1 MWYALAADALVG
13 IHILYVAYIVVGLVL
28 ILVGLRRKW
37 NWVRNPWFR
46 VTHLLAILIVIY
58 EIIVRANCP
67 LTTWEMQLRAMAGQ
81 AVNQATFM
89 DRLLTFI
96 LVADAP
102 RWLVSGLYFAFGL
115 AITLVF
121 VFAPPRWKRARKN
134 RSINQIAP

>member
-1 MWYALAADALVG
+1 MWYPLAADAIVG
-13 IHILYVAYIVVGLVL
+13 IHILYVAYIVAGLVL

-37 NWVRNPWFR
+37 NWVRNSWFR
-46 VTHLLAILIVIY
+46 LTHLVAILIVIY

-67 LTTWEMQLRAMAGQ
+67 LTTWEMQLRGVAGQ
-81 AVNQATFM
+81 PANQTTFM

-115 AITLVF
+115 AITVLF
-121 VFAPPRWKRARKN
+121 VFAPPRWKRVREN
-134 RSINQIAP
+134 RPIDV

>member
-1 MWYALAADALVG
+1 MWYALAADAIVG
-13 IHILYVAYIVVGLVL
+13 IHILYVGYIVAGLVL

-46 VTHLLAILIVIY
+46 LTHLVAILIVIY

-67 LTTWEMQLRAMAGQ
+67 LTTWEMQLRGVAGQ
-81 AVNQATFM
+81 PVNQTTFM
-89 DRLLTFI
+89 DRLLSFI

-121 VFAPPRWKRARKN
+121 LFAPPRWKRVREN
-134 RSINQIAP
+134 RSIDV

>member
-37 NWVRNPWFR
+37 KWIRNPWFR
-46 VTHLLAILIVIY
+46 ITHLVAILIVIY

-67 LTTWEMQLRAMAGQ
+67 LTTWEMQLRGVAGQ
-81 AVNQATFM
+81 PVNQTTFM

-115 AITLVF
+115 AITLLF
-121 VFAPPRWKRARKN
+121 VFAPPHWKRVREN
-134 RSINQIAP
+134 RPIDV

>member
-1 MWYALAADALVG
+1 MWYPLAADAIVG
-13 IHILYVAYIVVGLVL
+13 IHILYVAYIVAGLVL

-46 VTHLLAILIVIY
+46 VTHLIAILIVIY
-58 EIIVRANCP
+58 EIIVKANCP

-81 AVNQATFM
+81 PVNQTTFM

-115 AITLVF
+115 AITLLF
-121 VFAPPRWKRARKN
+121 VFAPPHWKRVREN
-134 RSINQIAP
+134 GSIDV